1 MTPFAFNNQ
10 PLQRRLLLLVA
21 LAAAGALLLAVAV
34 AAVYESTTY
43 RPRTIAEAH
52 EQVQSIASI
61 VTAAVEFEDARTA
74 NQYLN
79 ALGRDPDIEALA
91 ILLEGGVLFAEYRRP
106 GTQPVDFADPTV
118 RDQLVAA
125 GHILT
130 SYNIGSQGR
139 PRAELWMAML
149 PRPLAHRL
157 LEYAALLGAVALSL
171 LALAIMLSITLRRA
185 FSEPVQALATT
196 ARDVTRLRDYRRR
209 VAITSN
215 DEVGQLA
222 RDFNA
227 MLDAVE
233 ERERALEHSEETA
246 RRQLIEI
253 EAIYANAQV
262 GLCVID
268 RELRYV
274 RANKHMGELTG
285 QPITALIGRTLEEAT
300 PALAITLAPICRQ
313 VLETGEP
320 VADVEFQ
327 TGAAT
332 DGFSQCWIGNHHALL
347 DELGNIIGVN
357 VVFHDITERK
367 RADKQRAVLEAQL
380 RQAQKMEALGT
391 LAGGIAHDFNNVL
404 TAISGNAQLA
414 IEDLSPNHP
423 AAVSLHEIKRATSRA
438 RDLVRGILAF
448 SRPEQNI
455 QHLIDLRPVVEEALR
470 LLRAAV
476 PRMIEMRLEA
486 EPDLPAVMAD
496 ATQVHQ
502 VLMNLGKNACDA
514 MQAHGGTLTIRL
526 ASARI
531 ESLLDS
537 PSPDV
542 HPGHYLRISVAD
554 TGTGIPPE
562 ALERVFEPFFTTKA
576 HGEGTGLGLSV
587 VHGIVRGHRGAILVR
602 SEPGA
607 GTVFDVYLPAADR
620 KAAEVSQATAPAAV
634 TSGRGERVLY
644 VDDEDQLVHLV
655 TRMME
660 RMGYKVT
667 GMTRPMDAIDAVR
680 ADPRRFDLVLS
691 DLGMPGMSGMDL
703 AEELLQIRPDL
714 PIIITSGYVRSEDE
728 RRAEQIGVRDVVMKP
743 NTVAEIGQLIRDR
756 LDALRRP

>member
-1 MTPFAFNNQ
+1 MTPLSFSNQ
-10 PLQRRLLLLVA
+10 PLQRRLLLLVG
-21 LAAAGALLLAVAV
+21 LAAVVAMLLAVVA
-34 AAVYESTTY
+34 AAVYESSTY
-43 RPRTIAEAH
+43 RPRTIERAH
-52 EQVQSIASI
+52 AQAQSIAAI

-74 NQYLN
+74 NQYLS
-79 ALGRDPDIEALA
+79 ALGRDPNIEALA
-91 ILLEGGVLFAEYRRP
+91 IVLEGGVLFAEYHRP
-106 GTQPVDFADPTV
+106 GTQPVDFADATV
-118 RDQLVAA
+118 RNQLVGA
-125 GHILT
+125 GRILT
-130 SYNIGSQGR
+130 SYSIGSQGTA
-139 PRAELWMAML
+139 RADLWMAML
-149 PRPLAHRL
+149 PRPLADRL

-171 LALAIMLSITLRRA
+171 FALAIMLSITLRRA
-185 FSEPVQALATT
+185 FSEPVQALAAT

-215 DEVGQLA
+215 DEIGQLA

-233 ERERALEHSEETA
+233 ERERALKHSEETA

-262 GLCVID
+262 GLCVVD

-274 RANKHMGELTG
+274 RANKHMGEMAGRPTA
-285 QPITALIGRTLEEAT
+285 ALIGRTLEEAT
-300 PALAITLAPICRQ
+300 PALASALAPICQQ
-313 VLETGEP
+313 VLATGEP
-320 VADVEFQ
+320 IANIEFH
-327 TGAAT
+327 TTAST
-332 DGFSQCWIGNHHALL
+332 DSAPRCWIGNHHALL
-347 DELGNIIGVN
+347 DQVGNIIGVN
-357 VVFHDITERK
+357 VAFHDITDRK
-367 RADKQRAVLEAQL
+367 RADEERAALEVQL
-380 RQAQKMEALGT
+380 RQSQKMEALGT

-414 IEDLSPNHP
+414 IEDLAPDHP
-423 AAVSLHEIKRATSRA
+423 AVVSLHEIKRATARA
-438 RDLVRGILAF
+438 RDLVRRILAF
-448 SRPEQNI
+448 SRPEQSI
-455 QHLIDLRPVVEEALR
+455 QHLIDVRPVVEEALR

-476 PRMIEMRLEA
+476 PRMIDIRLQA

-514 MQAHGGTLTIRL
+514 MQPEGGTLTIRL
-526 ASARI
+526 TSARI
-531 ESLLDS
+531 DAPSDS
-537 PSPDV
+537 PSPDL
-542 HPGHYLRISVAD
+542 HPGRYLRISVAD

-562 ALERVFEPFFTTKA
+562 LLERIFEPFFTTKA

-607 GTVFDVYLPAADR
+607 GTVFDLYFPAADS
-620 KAAEVSQATAPAAV
+620 KADEITPPSAAPA
-634 TSGRGERVLY
+634 TESGRGERVLY

-660 RMGYKVT
+660 RMGYHVT
-667 GMTRPMDAIDAVR
+667 GMTRPADAIDALR
-680 ADPRRFDLVLS
+680 ADPRSFDLVLS

-714 PIIITSGYVRSEDE
+714 PIIITSGYVRTEDA
-728 RRAEQIGVRDVVMKP
+728 RRAEQIGVQDVVMKP
-743 NTVAEIGQLIRDR
+743 NTVAEIGQLIRAR
-756 LDALRRP
+756 LDALRRE

>member
-1 MTPFAFNNQ
+1 MTPLDFSNL
-10 PLQRRLLLLVA
+10 PLRRRLLLLVG
-21 LAAAGALLLAVAV
+21 LAAVVALLLAVA
-34 AAVYESTTY
+34 AAAIYEYTTF
-43 RPRTIAEAH
+43 RPRAAEQARA
-52 EQVQSIASI
+52 QAQSIAAI
-61 VTAAVEFEDARTA
+61 VTASVEFQDARTA
-74 NQYLN
+74 NQYLS
-79 ALGRDPDIEALA
+79 AFGRDPSIEALA
-91 ILLEGGVLFAEYRRP
+91 IVQDGGVLFAKYHRP
-106 GTQPVDFADPTV
+106 NTQPIDFADASV
-118 RDQLVAA
+118 RNQLVTAGRVLTTYPIDTQSGVHAA
-125 GHILT
+125 
-130 SYNIGSQGR
+130 
-139 PRAELWMAML
+139 LWMSAL
-149 PRPLAHRL
+149 PPPFADRL
-157 LEYAALLGAVALSL
+157 LEYAPLLGAVALSL
-171 LALAIMLSITLRRA
+171 FALAIMLSITLRRA
-185 FSEPVQALATT
+185 ISEPVQALAAT

-209 VAITSN
+209 VSSASS

-227 MLDAVE
+227 MLEAVE
-233 ERERALEHSEETA
+233 ERERALRQSEETA

-274 RANKHMGELTG
+274 RVNKVKGEMSG
-285 QPITALIGRTLEEAT
+285 QPPEALIGRTIWEAT
-300 PALAITLAPICRQ
+300 PQLANALGPICEQ

-320 VADVEFQ
+320 VANVEFHI
-327 TGAAT
+327 TAGPEAT
-332 DGFSQCWIGNHHALL
+332 TRYWVGNHHALR
-347 DELGNIIGVN
+347 DEVGNIIGVN
-357 VVFHDITERK
+357 VALHDITDRR
-367 RADKQRAVLEAQL
+367 RADEERLVLEAQL
-380 RQAQKMEALGT
+380 RQSQKMEALGT

-414 IEDLSPNHP
+414 IEDLAPDHP
-423 AAVSLHEIKRATSRA
+423 AAISLHEIKRATARA
-438 RDLVRGILAF
+438 KDLVRRILAF

-476 PRMIEMRLEA
+476 PRMIDMRLEA

-526 ASARI
+526 SSERI
-531 ESLLDS
+531 HSLLES
-537 PSPDV
+537 PSPDL
-542 HPGHYLRISVAD
+542 HPGCYLRISVAD

-562 ALERVFEPFFTTKA
+562 LIERVFEPFFTTKGP
-576 HGEGTGLGLSV
+576 GEGTGLGLSV

-602 SEPGA
+602 SELGVGTTFDLYFPAADVGA
-607 GTVFDVYLPAADR
+607 GTTDQT
-620 KAAEVSQATAPAAV
+620 SATAATAA
-634 TSGRGERVLY
+634 GRGERVLY

-660 RMGYKVT
+660 RMGYNVT
-667 GMTRPMDAIDAVR
+667 GMTRPTDAIEAVR
-680 ADPRRFDLVLS
+680 ADPRSFDLVLS

-714 PIIITSGYVRSEDE
+714 PIIITSGYVRTEDA
-728 RRAEQIGVRDVVMKP
+728 RRAEQIGVQDVVMKP

-756 LDALRRP
+756 LDALRK